1 MRMRGMSDRPASL
14 CTREQM
20 TSQVRHPIH
29 RLGSG
34 KMTPLALAV
43 CFGEAPAASATP
55 PMASSAM
62 NAPTATPPFRTL
74 RRVAVPS
81 CPLSVMR
88 PPPPPR
94 DADSLH
100 DGPSGRQA
108 AERNKV
114 RTHAIL
120 DGCGSA
126 SAGRGSARGL
136 SRGRGLR
143 EWQLSR
149 VTGRDQGG
157 RELGRA
163 RGLLERL
170 LTARVERGLIDVEAA
185 IARRGEE
192 HLLQVGTELERPLH
206 LHRL

>member
-1 MRMRGMSDRPASL
+1 
-14 CTREQM
+14 M
-20 TSQVRHPIH
+20 TSQVRHPMH

-43 CFGEAPAASATP
+43 CFGAAPAASATP

-94 DADSLH
+94 DADCLH
-100 DGPSGRQA
+100 DGPGGRQA
-108 AERNKV
+108 AERKKV

-120 DGCGSA
+120 DGSGSA
-126 SAGRGSARGL
+126 SAGRSRRL

-143 EWQLSR
+143 EWPPVQSDEADVHPPLP
-149 VTGRDQGG
+149 TCA
-157 RELGRA
+157 RE
-163 RGLLERL
+163 
-170 LTARVERGLIDVEAA
+170 
-185 IARRGEE
+185 
-192 HLLQVGTELERPLH
+192 H
-206 LHRL
+206 